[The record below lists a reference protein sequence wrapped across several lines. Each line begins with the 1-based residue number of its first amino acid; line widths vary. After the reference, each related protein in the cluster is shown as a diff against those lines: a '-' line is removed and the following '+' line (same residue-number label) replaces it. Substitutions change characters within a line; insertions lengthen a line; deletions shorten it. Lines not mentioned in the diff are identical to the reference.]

1 MTNTSDNSELEQL
14 IHRVA
19 YAMKT
24 MAVPMYPK
32 DDEQPMVELELAERA
47 VRSILKD
54 WFESMDGTLTE
65 MIKDWESRMEGEE
78 TFYTLGIR
86 RVQDMLRGD
95 KSIGT
100 P

>member
-1 MTNTSDNSELEQL
+1 MTHTDNNKELEQL
-14 IHRVA
+14 IERVA

-24 MAVPMYPK
+24 MAVPMYAK
-32 DDEQPMVELELAERA
+32 DDEQSMVELELAERA

-86 RVQDMLRGD
+86 RVQDLLRGD

>member
-1 MTNTSDNSELEQL
+1 MATTSKELDQL
-14 IHRVA
+14 VERIT

-24 MAVPMYPK
+24 MAVSM
-32 DDEQPMVELELAERA
+32 DEEQSMVELELAERA

-54 WFESMDGTLTE
+54 WFESIDGTLSH
-65 MIKDWESRMEGEE
+65 MIKDWESRTEGEE

-86 RVQDMLRGD
+86 RVQDVLRGD

>member
-1 MTNTSDNSELEQL
+1 MATTSKELDQL
-14 IHRVA
+14 VERIT

-24 MAVPMYPK
+24 MAVSM
-32 DDEQPMVELELAERA
+32 DEEQSMVELELAERA

-54 WFESMDGTLTE
+54 WFESIDGTLSH
-65 MIKDWESRMEGEE
+65 MIKDWESRTEGEE

-86 RVQDMLRGD
+86 RVQDVLRGD

-100 P
+100 PEAV

>member
-1 MTNTSDNSELEQL
+1 MTSTSDNSELEQL
-14 IHRVA
+14 IQRVA

-32 DDEQPMVELELAERA
+32 DDEQSMVELELAERA

-54 WFESMDGTLTE
+54 WFESIDGTLTE

-86 RVQDMLRGD
+86 RVQDLLRGD

>member
-1 MTNTSDNSELEQL
+1 MTSTSDNSELEQL
-14 IHRVA
+14 VQRVA

-32 DDEQPMVELELAERA
+32 DDEQSMVELELAERA

-54 WFESMDGTLTE
+54 WFESIDGTLTE

-86 RVQDMLRGD
+86 RVQDVLRGD

>member
-1 MTNTSDNSELEQL
+1 
-14 IHRVA
+14 
-19 YAMKT
+19 
-24 MAVPMYPK
+24 
-32 DDEQPMVELELAERA
+32 
-47 VRSILKD
+47 
-54 WFESMDGTLTE
+54 MDGTLTE

-86 RVQDMLRGD
+86 RVQDLLRGD

>member
-1 MTNTSDNSELEQL
+1 
-14 IHRVA
+14 
-19 YAMKT
+19 MKT
-24 MAVPMYPK
+24 MAVSSEG
-32 DDEQPMVELELAERA
+32 EQPMVELELAERA

-54 WFESMDGTLTE
+54 WFESTDGALTE

-86 RVQDMLRGD
+86 RVQDLLRGD

>member
-1 MTNTSDNSELEQL
+1 MTIECDQL
-14 IHRVA
+14 VERIA

-24 MAVPMYPK
+24 MSVSM
-32 DDEQPMVELELAERA
+32 DDEQSMVELELAERA

-54 WFESMDGTLTE
+54 WFESIDGTLSY
-65 MIKDWESRMEGEE
+65 MIKDWESRTEGEE

-86 RVQDMLRGD
+86 RVQDVLRGD

>member
-1 MTNTSDNSELEQL
+1 MTHTDDNKELNQL
-14 IHRVA
+14 IERIA

-24 MAVPMYPK
+24 MAVPMYPA
-32 DDEQPMVELELAERA
+32 DGEQPMVELELAERA
-47 VRSILKD
+47 VQSILKD
-54 WFESMDGTLTE
+54 WFESIDGTLSH
-65 MIKDWESRMEGEE
+65 MIKDWESRTEGEE

-86 RVQDMLRGD
+86 RVQDVLRGD

>member
-1 MTNTSDNSELEQL
+1 MTHTDDNKELNQL
-14 IHRVA
+14 IERIA

-24 MAVPMYPK
+24 MAVPMYPA

-47 VRSILKD
+47 VQSILKD
-54 WFESMDGTLTE
+54 WFESIDGTLSH

-86 RVQDMLRGD
+86 RVQDVLRGD
-95 KSIGT
+95 KSIST

>member
-1 MTNTSDNSELEQL
+1 MTIECDQL
-14 IHRVA
+14 VERIA

-24 MAVPMYPK
+24 MSVSM
-32 DDEQPMVELELAERA
+32 DDEQSMVELELAERA

-54 WFESMDGTLTE
+54 WFESIDGTLSH
-65 MIKDWESRMEGEE
+65 MIKDWESRTEGEE

-86 RVQDMLRGD
+86 RVQDVLRGD

>member
-1 MTNTSDNSELEQL
+1 MKELDQL
-14 IHRVA
+14 VERIA

-24 MAVPMYPK
+24 MSFSGPDQQQV
-32 DDEQPMVELELAERA
+32 VELELAERA
-47 VRSILKD
+47 VQSILKD
-54 WFESMDGTLTE
+54 WFESIDGTLSH
-65 MIKDWESRMEGEE
+65 MIKDWESRTEGEE

-86 RVQDMLRGD
+86 RVQDVLRGD

>member
-1 MTNTSDNSELEQL
+1 MTHTDDNKELDQL
-14 IHRVA
+14 VEKVA
-19 YAMKT
+19 YAMRT

-32 DDEQPMVELELAERA
+32 DGEQPMVELELAERA

-54 WFESMDGTLTE
+54 WFDSTDRTLTD

-86 RVQDMLRGD
+86 RVQDVLRGD